1 MWVGYGCFVVGNS
14 CDRWEF
20 DSKSYCES
28 CSLDDRCVFQ
38 GFCHVDYDSESRFRV
53 SMLFLIDERSFHA
66 ALYLYFLRAYFEARY
81 PSRYAKEM
89 YYPPLMASED
99 VVN

>member
-1 MWVGYGCFVVGNS
+1 
-14 CDRWEF
+14 
-20 DSKSYCES
+20 
-28 CSLDDRCVFQ
+28 
-38 GFCHVDYDSESRFRV
+38 
-53 SMLFLIDERSFHA
+53 MLFLIDERSFHA